1 MAFSPSTTIPDADF
15 LLARASAEADA
26 AEYAD
31 HPLSADAHHRLA
43 SLYLDR
49 VFGDG
54 AAPRPS
60 MAPPARGQAE
70 SKRIVSAA
78 LQQLK
83 PAADIS
89 DFTDLLV
96 RLP

>member
-1 MAFSPSTTIPDADF
+1 MAFSPSTTVPDADF

-26 AEYAD
+26 AESAR

-49 VFGDG
+49 IFGNA

-60 MAPPARGQAE
+60 VAPRAQPETECR
-70 SKRIVSAA
+70 KIVSAA
-78 LQQLK
+78 LRRLK

-89 DFTDLLV
+89 SFTDLLV
-96 RLP
+96 RIS